1 MNRNLKE
8 DENKDVDNDMSL
20 AKKQKTKKEN
30 QELKNY
36 LKNQK
41 KRLKFKF
48 NFTFIITAVVFVC
61 FIISAGLTIAIA
73 SIIEYSGE
81 AFDNL
86 DILIYLLI
94 AFAFSSVI
102 GTIIAS
108 FFSRAISKEVLNINS
123 AVKKVGAGDFSVR
136 IPDSKSRIWGNT
148 IHSLN
153 KMIEELNSVTMLR
166 NDFISNFSHE
176 FKTPIVSIKGFAEV
190 LRDNQNLTQEEQRE
204 YLNIIIQ
211 ESTRLSNLSQN
222 TLLLSKLETQGKFLE
237 KEKFSIDEQI
247 RQIVLLLDKEMSKRS
262 LKVNVKLHKIN
273 YVASQSLFYHI
284 WMNILS
290 NAVKYARSYIKVY
303 STKKESGFTITIE
316 DDGNGMTLETQKHVF
331 DKYYQGE
338 NASSIVGNGL
348 GLSIA
353 KKVIELYGG
362 RIFVESE
369 IGKGTKFIVVF
380 NNK

>member
-20 AKKQKTKKEN
+20 AKKQKAKKEN

-380 NNK
+380 NNN

>member
-380 NNK
+380 NNN